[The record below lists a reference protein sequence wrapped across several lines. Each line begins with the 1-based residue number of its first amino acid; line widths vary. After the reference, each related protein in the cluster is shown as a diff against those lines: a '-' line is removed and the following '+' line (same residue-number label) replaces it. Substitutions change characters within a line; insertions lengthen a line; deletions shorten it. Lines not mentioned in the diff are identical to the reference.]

1 MRLIRYR
8 DNPLSLFDDLHRE
21 IDKLFDAGTGSFPS
35 LADETLAPRLDISED
50 QSNVYVDADLP
61 GFDQKDI
68 SVTMK
73 GSSLTI
79 SAKKEKIDEKKKK
92 NYYRCERFQGNFYRA
107 LTVPKSVDASK
118 IKAEHKSGVLHLTL
132 PKKEEEKEKE
142 ISINV
147 G

>member
-21 IDKLFDAGTGSFPS
+21 IDKLFDASAGSVPA
-35 LADETLAPRLDISED
+35 LQDEVLAPRLDISED
-50 QSNVYVDADLP
+50 ENSIYVDADLP

-68 SVTMK
+68 NVTMK
-73 GSSLTI
+73 GDTLTI
-79 SAKKEKIDEKKKK
+79 SAKKEKVEEKKKK

-107 LTVPKSVDASK
+107 LTVPKSVDTSK
-118 IKAEHKSGVLHLTL
+118 IKAEHNSGVLHLTL
-132 PKKEEEKEKE
+132 PKKEQEKEKE